1 MTMDFY
7 ELADL
12 AEERIVDEQMLDVP
26 VYIGRVCAT
35 VRAISDEELVDML
48 CDEQENARIDMLNRW
63 RFERIA

>member
-1 MTMDFY
+1 MTSDFY

-12 AEERIVDEQMLDVP
+12 AEDRIVDEHMLTVP
-26 VYIGRVCAT
+26 VGVGRVWAT
-35 VRAISDEELVDML
+35 VCAVSDEELVEML